1 MYCPI
6 VAINCLNAVFR
17 PPDIVCRRT
26 YILPV
31 FLSSSFFLSFFLF
44 FRRSISKVA
53 ERNST
58 KIGQMLTSSCDLKT
72 HFQNLGYPSTNRGPQ
87 NHIFGPTLQLN
98 GKFNGL
104 YLQSKTRYRQ
114 SVKCFDNC
122 KGSPTLSQNVMNFGP

>member
-1 MYCPI
+1 MAVLSRGKPI
-6 VAINCLNAVFR
+6 MFYRCTLLGR
-17 PPDIVCRRT
+17 LT
-26 YILPV
+26 YLSANLYFTGIL
-31 FLSSSFFLSFFLF
+31 LSFF
-44 FRRSISKVA
+44 RRLISELA